1 MRVRLFLTQSRMK
14 YLLALLTALL
24 TLAAALVLTGA
35 LVPFALG
42 TGGIGAVAGGVSEK
56 LLGLL
61 VALSVIFIV
70 LLVIY
75 RRRERRKRT

>member
-1 MRVRLFLTQSRMK
+1 MR

-24 TLAAALVLTGA
+24 TLAGGVILLSALASLGA
-35 LVPFALG
+35 
-42 TGGIGAVAGGVSEK
+42 GGIGTVVGGVSQK
-56 LLGLL
+56 LLSLIC
-61 VALSVIFIV
+61 VLSVVFII